1 MPSLWLMYLYHSDGV
16 LKILREHPLG
26 SGEAHGCARLGYAK
40 KCVDVV
46 YLAGDFLCLLFH

>member
-1 MPSLWLMYLYHSDGV
+1 MYLYHSDGV
-16 LKILREHPLG
+16 LKIQMEHPRG
-26 SGEAHGCARLGYAK
+26 SVEAHGCAVLGQAE